1 MPPLWALGWHSSAY
15 AYKNIDMVEAN
26 VDNYANHS
34 IPLEG
39 VWLDIPYMQN
49 YEDFS
54 VNTKTF
60 GGLKDFT
67 EKIQGNGQRMI
78 VIVDAGIAANDS
90 SNYYLDAQEKNVLIK
105 SSINPEGEFEGAL
118 TAKVWPDHTVFLDFW
133 ADDAKK
139 IWADGLK
146 DLYDKVPYDGLWLD
160 MNEATLF
167 CNGECPE
174 TVPNYTKPEPSA

>member
-1 MPPLWALGWHSSAY
+1 LRIQVVVAGVIGGNTGINDDDHPLSVALDLLSEVFESTEGLS
-15 AYKNIDMVEAN
+15 
-26 VDNYANHS
+26 VDREVFVILH
-34 IPLEG
+34 
-39 VWLDIPYMQN
+39 VWDI
-49 YEDFS
+49 
-54 VNTKTF
+54 
-60 GGLKDFT
+60 
-67 EKIQGNGQRMI
+67 
-78 VIVDAGIAANDS
+78 DS